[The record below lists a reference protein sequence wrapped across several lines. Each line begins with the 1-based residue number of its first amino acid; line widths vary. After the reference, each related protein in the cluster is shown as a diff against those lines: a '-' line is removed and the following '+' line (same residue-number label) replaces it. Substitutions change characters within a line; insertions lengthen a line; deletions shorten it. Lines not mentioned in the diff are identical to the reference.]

1 MGWYFS
7 RQTRDQLISELV
19 ESRESERARSMVIAY
34 SLRGNVLWSVV
45 RATAK
50 QADVLGLAVGE
61 SMQFI
66 RCDLL
71 QRSGD
76 SWGYKPM
83 DESAHPYYYSC
94 PLSYLEMAPVQSAE
108 WRDGVRA
115 YHEQR
120 RVRRAHRAPVIVRRQ
135 GEL

>member
-7 RQTRDQLISELV
+7 RQTRDELISELI
-19 ESRESERARSMVIAY
+19 ESHENERARSEVIAY
-34 SLRGNVLWSVV
+34 ALRGNVLWSVV
-45 RATAK
+45 HATAK

-61 SMQFI
+61 SKHYI

-83 DESAHPYYYSC
+83 DESMHPYYYSC
-94 PLSYLEMAPVQSAE
+94 PLSYLAMAPVQSAE

-120 RVRRAHRAPVIVRRQ
+120 RARRAHRAPVIA
-135 GEL
+135 